1 MASFFIDLRAAV
13 MQSLDVFLQDPV
25 PVGMPQLAQCLGFDL
40 ADPLTGDI
48 KDLADLLKG
57 FHASIIKAIT
67 QA

>member
-25 PVGMPQLAQCLGFDL
+25 PVGMPQLAQCLGFYL

-48 KDLADLLKG
+48 EDLTNLLKG

>member
-1 MASFFIDLRAAV
+1 MK
-13 MQSLDVFLQDPV
+13 SLDVFLQDPV

-48 KDLADLLKG
+48 EDLANFLQGL
-57 FHASIIKAIT
+57 HASIVKAVT